1 MPNVPVEL
9 FEQSYDDHNLD
20 ARRNRLGLLFSYFR
34 ASTAEELALAMAA
47 SMFPAFRPRSAQRPK
62 LPGRRPS
69 IRPKYE
75 VLLLMNVAAAYGS
88 TKRRVKST
96 SAAPPSRI
104 YGIFRKE
111 HPRLANQLQVRGNP
125 LKLGSFKKLLTVGRL
140 ALKQEIV
147 WYKDLLEIFTL
158 ETLPLCEKR
167 FGEYIA
173 VNPSATLFYLR
184 IPIDLTWM
192 WLSLLG
198 CNTMVTAIL
207 TLSST
212 YRTISAGF
220 YWNIG
225 PKSRRNDWRNEES
238 NIWPDRVQLRRMV
251 AQAS

>member
-1 MPNVPVEL
+1 LPNVPGEL
-9 FEQSYDDHNLD
+9 FEQSYDDDNLD

-140 ALKQEIV
+140 ALKQQVV
-147 WYKDLLEIFTL
+147 WYKDLLEISTL
-158 ETLPLCEKR
+158 ETLPLCGKR
-167 FGEYIA
+167 VGKYIA
-173 VNPSATLFYLR
+173 VNPSTTLFYLR
-184 IPIDLTWM
+184 GP
-192 WLSLLG
+192 
-198 CNTMVTAIL
+198 
-207 TLSST
+207 
-212 YRTISAGF
+212 YRFDVDVAFITRMQYYGHC
-220 YWNIG
+220 NIG
-225 PKSRRNDWRNEES
+225 VILDISDNFG
-238 NIWPDRVQLRRMV
+238 RVLLEYWSKEV
-251 AQAS
+251 AEMIGGMKNQIYGQTVFS